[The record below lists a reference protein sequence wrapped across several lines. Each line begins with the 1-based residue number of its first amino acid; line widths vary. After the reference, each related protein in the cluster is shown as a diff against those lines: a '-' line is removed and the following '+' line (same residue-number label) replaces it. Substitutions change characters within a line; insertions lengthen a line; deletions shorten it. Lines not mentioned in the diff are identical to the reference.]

1 METLWW
7 LTMCPSTRSLGSRR
21 LSGVLAQASDSWQ
34 REVSV
39 ARVSGAL
46 MVCFADLVMNENIAK
61 LHLILGIKQQTLKG
75 EDEGWL
81 VPVSSK

>member
-1 METLWW
+1 LESNR
-7 LTMCPSTRSLGSRR
+7 CKSGTRFEAASRHR
-21 LSGVLAQASDSWQ
+21 KPQGHKSHAELQ